1 MIKIHTVSTA
11 VASVFTLTVTL
22 LSAHAADTEK
32 SEKKPASATMSSSD
46 SSSME
51 KTIADWPNRPKL
63 AAREMMAKYGAPSE
77 ITSERIIWKNPG
89 AYKRIMVTRE
99 EIPHDF
105 PKPHMDFLEH
115 TIEYN
120 VPQDKVADLLAF
132 DASSTINRTAGELS
146 ARCDLEGHNVLTLN
160 LDRDIIEGKK
170 TVAEARKAFGD
181 NVVQDVM
188 GTHPAYVEEL
198 QFKPSD
204 KSARFSDQPVIPGSP
219 KRAGEDGVDTD
230 KGTDDAE
237 VLAFVIAV
245 DDNEILAAAEAA
257 EKKPSSAVLDYA
269 KMMHQ
274 EHGKNE
280 AETMEL
286 GEKINVTPV
295 DTAAVDKLRVKG
307 AGELAALIP
316 LKGDEFETAY
326 VTAMVKGHTEVLEMI
341 DNKLLKSADND
352 AVKKHLNET
361 RSAVAQHLEMG
372 KKLQASMKR

>member
-1 MIKIHTVSTA
+1 MINNPHMLCA
-11 VASVFTLTVTL
+11 VAASALVLTVTPVR
-22 LSAHAADTEK
+22 AADTDK
-32 SEKKPASATMSSSD
+32 PDKKQASATISASD
-46 SSSME
+46 SSAME
-51 KTIADWPNRPKL
+51 KAIADWPNRPKL
-63 AAREMMAKYGAPSE
+63 GAREMMAKYGAPDE
-77 ITSERIIWKNPG
+77 ISSQRVIWNNPG
-89 AYKRIMVTRE
+89 VYKRIMVTRE

-120 VPQDKVADLLAF
+120 VPQDKVADLIAF

-146 ARCDLEGHNVLTLN
+146 ARCDLEEHNILTLN

-198 QFKPSD
+198 QFKPGD

-219 KRAGEDGVDTD
+219 KRAGQDGVESG
-230 KGTDDAE
+230 KSGSDAE

-245 DDNEILAAAEAA
+245 DDNEVLAAAEVAK
-257 EKKPSSAVLDYA
+257 KKPSSAVLDYA

-274 EHGKNE
+274 EHGKNQ
-280 AETMEL
+280 AQTMEL
-286 GEKINVTPV
+286 GQKINVTPV
-295 DTAAVDKLRVKG
+295 DTEAVDKLRVKG

-316 LKGDEFETAY
+316 LKGDDFEAAY
-326 VTAMVKGHTEVLEMI
+326 VTAMVKGHTEALEMI
-341 DNKLLKSADND
+341 DSKLMEAAND
-352 AVKKHLNET
+352 ESLKKHLKET
-361 RSAVAQHLEMG
+361 RSTIAQHLEEG
-372 KKLQASMKR
+372 KKLQASLKK

>member
-1 MIKIHTVSTA
+1 MRNIH
-11 VASVFTLTVTL
+11 L
-22 LSAHAADTEK
+22 LSAATASALALSLLPAHAAETDK
-32 SEKKPASATMSSSD
+32 SDKKQASATVAASD

-51 KTIADWPNRPKL
+51 KMIADWPNRPKL
-63 AAREMMAKYGAPSE
+63 AAREMMGKYGAPAE

-115 TIEYN
+115 TIDYN
-120 VPQDKVADLLAF
+120 VPQDKVADLIAF

-204 KSARFSDQPVIPGSP
+204 ESARFSDQPVIPGSP
-219 KRAGEDGVDTD
+219 KRAGEDGVDTG
-230 KGTDDAE
+230 KKTDDAE
-237 VLAFVIAV
+237 ILAFIIAV
-245 DDNEILAAAEAA
+245 DDNEILAAAAA
-257 EKKPSSAVLDYA
+257 AKKKPGSAVLDYA

-280 AETMEL
+280 ADTMEL
-286 GEKINVTPV
+286 GQQINVTPI

-316 LKGDEFETAY
+316 LKGDEFEAAY
-326 VTAMVKGHTEVLEMI
+326 VAAMVKGHTEVLEMI
-341 DNKLLKSADND
+341 DTKLLKSAENE

>member
-1 MIKIHTVSTA
+1 MNIHKLGA
-11 VASVFTLTVTL
+11 VAASALA
-22 LSAHAADTEK
+22 LSILPAHGADADKNDENQ
-32 SEKKPASATMSSSD
+32 ASATVSLAD
-46 SSSME
+46 GSSME

-63 AAREMMAKYGAPSE
+63 AAREMMAKYGAPAE
-77 ITSERIIWKNPG
+77 ISSERIIWKDPG
-89 AYKRIMVTRE
+89 VYKRIMVTRA

-120 VPQDKVADLLAF
+120 VPQDKVADLIAF

-146 ARCDLEGHNVLTLN
+146 ARCDLEGHNILTLN

-219 KRAGEDGVDTD
+219 KRAGQDGAESS
-230 KGTDDAE
+230 KGMGDAE

-245 DDNEILAAAEAA
+245 DENEVLAAAEAQ
-257 EKKPSSAVLDYA
+257 KKKISSDVLEYA
-269 KMMHQ
+269 KMMHK
-274 EHGKNE
+274 EHGKN
-280 AETMEL
+280 AGETMEL
-286 GEKINVTPV
+286 GQKIDATPT
-295 DTAAVDKLRVKG
+295 DSAAVDKLRVKG

-316 LKGDEFETAY
+316 LEGDKFGAAY
-326 VTAMVKGHTEVLEMI
+326 VDAMVKGHSEVLEMI
-341 DNKLLKSADND
+341 DGKLLKSTENELLQ
-352 AVKKHLNET
+352 KHLKET
-361 RSAVAQHLEMG
+361 RSTVAQHLEMG
-372 KKLQASMKR
+372 KKLQASLKR

>member
-1 MIKIHTVSTA
+1 MKSTH
-11 VASVFTLTVTL
+11 L
-22 LSAHAADTEK
+22 LSGLAAGILATTTITAIAVDTDK
-32 SEKKPASATMSSSD
+32 SDTQKASGSSTSKD
-46 SSSME
+46 NSSME
-51 KTIADWPNRPKL
+51 NVISDWPNRPKL
-63 AAREMMAKYGAPSE
+63 AARGMMAKYGAPAE
-77 ITSERIIWKNPG
+77 ITSERMIWKNPG
-89 AYKRIMVTRE
+89 VYKRIMVTRE

-120 VPQDKVADLLAF
+120 VPQDKVADLIAF

-170 TVAEARKAFGD
+170 TVAEARKSFGD

-198 QFKPSD
+198 QFKPSE

-219 KRAGEDGVDTD
+219 KRSGEDGVDTG
-230 KGTDDAE
+230 KKTDDAE

-245 DDNEILAAAEAA
+245 DDNEVLAAAEAA
-257 EKKPSSAVLDYA
+257 KKKPGSAVLDYA

-274 EHGKNE
+274 EHGKN
-280 AETMEL
+280 AGETMEL
-286 GEKINVTPV
+286 GQKINVTPV

-316 LKGDEFETAY
+316 LKGDEFEAAY
-326 VTAMVKGHTEVLEMI
+326 VAAMVKGHTEVLEMI
-341 DNKLLKSADND
+341 DNKLLKSAENES
-352 AVKKHLNET
+352 VKKHLNET

>member
-1 MIKIHTVSTA
+1 MGEGILHKASDALGLNKQNKDDVRNMIGGWPERPRLGA
-11 VASVFTLTVTL
+11 TLML
-22 LSAHAADTEK
+22 EQ
-32 SEKKPASATMSSSD
+32 
-46 SSSME
+46 
-51 KTIADWPNRPKL
+51 
-63 AAREMMAKYGAPSE
+63 YGAPTEAGDEQIVWRSQG
-77 ITSERIIWKNPG
+77 PF
-89 AYKRIMVTRE
+89 KRITVTRAE
-99 EIPHDF
+99 HHHDF

-115 TIEYN
+115 TIDYR
-120 VPQDKVADLLAF
+120 VPQDKVADLIAF

-198 QFKPSD
+198 QFKPSG

-219 KRAGEDGVDTD
+219 KRAGEDGVDTG
-230 KGTDDAE
+230 KASDDAE

-245 DDNEILAAAEAA
+245 DDNEVLAAAEAT
-257 EKKPSSAVLDYA
+257 KKEPGSAVLDYA

-286 GEKINVTPV
+286 GQEINVTPV

>member
-1 MIKIHTVSTA
+1 MRNIHLLRAATA
-11 VASVFTLTVTL
+11 SALA
-22 LSAHAADTEK
+22 LSFLPAHAAQTDK
-32 SEKKPASATMSSSD
+32 SDKKQASTTVAASD
-46 SSSME
+46 SSAME
-51 KTIADWPNRPKL
+51 KMIADWPNRPKL
-63 AAREMMAKYGAPSE
+63 AAREMMGKYGAPAE

-115 TIEYN
+115 TIDYN
-120 VPQDKVADLLAF
+120 VPQDKVADLIAF

-198 QFKPSD
+198 QFKPSE
-204 KSARFSDQPVIPGSP
+204 KSSARFSDQPVIPGSP
-219 KRAGEDGVDTD
+219 KRAGEDGVE
-230 KGTDDAE
+230 KGKTTGDAE

-245 DDNEILAAAEAA
+245 DDNEILAAAEATK
-257 EKKPSSAVLDYA
+257 KKPSSAVLDYA

-280 AETMEL
+280 ADTMEL
-286 GEKINVTPV
+286 GQKISVTPI
-295 DTAAVDKLRVKG
+295 DTEAVDKLRVKG

-316 LKGDEFETAY
+316 LKGDEFEAAY
-326 VTAMVKGHTEVLEMI
+326 VAAMVKGHTEVLEMI
-341 DNKLLKSADND
+341 DSKLLKAAENE

-372 KKLQASMKR
+372 KKLQASMQR